1 MCRTPV
7 QLGDKYFKHDSW
19 QNCLLIDFNTFKLHS
34 VKLPSTSYTRKKQ
47 TQNKVCS
54 GNAGYQLLHSKMG
67 CYCSILPA
75 PFMYFLQCQ
84 KVLKYWIFKSL
95 ITFTFTQY
103 DNIWVVA
110 VLSLSTSV
118 MEFLRPLGSQSK
130 PLQGLNGDCSQHKP
144 ATRLSPQ
151 LNRSSWNSR
160 DEKGLS
166 ANVMF
171 SVC

>member
-1 MCRTPV
+1 MCRTQV

-19 QNCLLIDFNTFKLHS
+19 QNCLLIDFNTFNLHS
-34 VKLPSTSYTRKKQ
+34 VKLPPTPEKKQ
-47 TQNKVCS
+47 TQNKVYS
-54 GNAGYQLLHSKMG
+54 GNAGNQLLHSKMG
-67 CYCSILPA
+67 CYCSILPV

-84 KVLKYWIFKSL
+84 EVLKYWIFKSL
-95 ITFTFTQY
+95 ITFSFTQY

-118 MEFLRPLGSQSK
+118 MVFLRPLGLQSK
-130 PLQGLNGDCSQHKP
+130 PLQGFNGDCSQHKP

-151 LNRSSWNSR
+151 LNRSSRNSR

-166 ANVMF
+166 AKVMF